1 MRKQHCI
8 KVVVFACTSLVPL
21 LFLTSEHIGCL
32 VRFSDTVEEKF
43 EADVSCRSIKL
54 GVSTISFQLAFVFC
68 LFACNAILTAPEHAL
83 AASRVSTLSLSRI
96 DLLQIVIL
104 GGCGSFGIFL
114 YGTREEGPPDEGED
128 GAGSLQELGF
138 YVIFLLW
145 FFVGIL
151 AYLGNNKS
159 GNGGGTEKEKEL
171 QRDSN
176 LSLQEKVFNMSSST
190 KNMFGE
196 KKNGEEGR
204 GEMVD
209 RVQIGGR
216 KAWLGE
222 TILV

>member
-1 MRKQHCI
+1 
-8 KVVVFACTSLVPL
+8 
-21 LFLTSEHIGCL
+21 

-196 KKNGEEGR
+196 KKKWGGREGRNGRSSTDRGEES
-204 GEMVD
+204 V
-209 RVQIGGR
+209 VGGND
-216 KAWLGE
+216 LSLSPGFM
-222 TILV
+222 